1 METQKEDMH
10 VKRFAVRASTRFV
23 HKLALIGLLLLP
35 APLLMGASRPHV
47 THPHVLTTHVT
58 RTHTTRSHATTPNPN
73 PYPYPNPNPNPT
85 PNQPTGL
92 MGTNLTLR
100 HAPQGSVT
108 LQWTASTGSMA
119 VTIRMEGL
127 TPNGT
132 YAADLTQGY
141 CGSGM
146 YGNSGNNGTSMY
158 TLSTFH
164 ANSTGSAVGTS
175 TIKNMTFG
183 IQQGLVVEVYDGARM
198 VSSTSS
204 NLLGCAFVT
213 PGYNMGGFGGQ
224 NGNFGY
230 QFGDQIGGGYFQP
243 APMMYGQYGGFGNNM
258 NATGTVTMY
267 IQNSTLYVSIYARGL
282 VPFSSHAAHI
292 HTGSCSTQGGI
303 KYMLRDVVADGGGNG
318 TSFTAISGVTSIAS
332 SGWYINVHNGDS
344 SQLGTQSGFEPILCA
359 NVR

>member
-1 METQKEDMH
+1 

-47 THPHVLTTHVT
+47 THPHVTQSHVT
-58 RTHTTRSHATTPNPN
+58 RSHTTRSRATAPT
-73 PYPYPNPNPNPT
+73 PYPNPNPSPT

-92 MGTNLTLR
+92 MGTNLILR

-108 LQWTASTGSMA
+108 AQWTASSGSLA

-132 YAADLTQGY
+132 YAADLAQGY

-146 YGNSGNNGTSMY
+146 YGSNGTSMY
-158 TLSTFH
+158 MLSSFR

-183 IQQGLVVEVYDGARM
+183 LQQGMVVEVYDGARM
-198 VSSTSS
+198 MTSTSS

-213 PGYNMGGFGGQ
+213 PGYGYGSSAFGGQ
-224 NGNFGY
+224 NGTYGY

-243 APMMYGQYGGFGNNM
+243 APMMYGQYGGMGNNM
-258 NATGTVTMY
+258 NAAGTVTMY
-267 IQNSTLYVSIYARGL
+267 IQNSTLYVSIYASGL

-292 HTGSCSTQGGI
+292 HTGSCSTQGGVLH
-303 KYMLRDVVADGGGNG
+303 MLRDVVADGSGNG
-318 TSFTAISGVTSIAS
+318 TSFTAIAGVTSIPTT
-332 SGWYINVHNGDS
+332 GWYINVHNGDS
-344 SQLGTQSGFEPILCA
+344 TQLGTQSGFEPILCA